1 MKKNRILAML
11 LALTMLLALCACS
24 GGTPQASAPGFQC

>member
-24 GGTPQASAPGFQC
+24 GGTTSGECSGFQC